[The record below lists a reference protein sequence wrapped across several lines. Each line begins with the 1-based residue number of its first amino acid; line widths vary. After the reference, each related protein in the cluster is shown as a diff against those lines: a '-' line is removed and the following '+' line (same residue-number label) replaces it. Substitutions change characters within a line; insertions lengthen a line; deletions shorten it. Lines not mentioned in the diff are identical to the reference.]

1 MTTHGRNRRTLLA
14 FWAVF
19 AAIACG
25 QMVLHAQ
32 QPAPAA
38 AGVTGLRVTVI
49 DGQQYPVPG
58 ASCVLIAPSREAVA
72 SAVTDDHGVVLF
84 ETVGPGPYT
93 VRVELDGFNPFI
105 RADLRVPAGTVVD
118 VGAELVPAAVAQN
131 VVVTGLGRFDTS
143 VAAGSAV
150 PTGSISRRVLQR
162 LPLATASVE
171 EALPLV
177 PGVLRSATGELS
189 FNGNGEQQS
198 GLRVNDMNAVDP
210 ATGGFRLSLPLDAV
224 EAVQVFLHPYIAEYG
239 QFTGGLTRV
248 DTRGG
253 GEQWHFELNDFLP
266 DLRFVRGKVVGI
278 AEDSPHLNL
287 SGPLF
292 SKRLFLSQSASYT
305 IAKRPVRGLEF
316 PNNETRKEGQSY
328 FTQLDFSLHPGHAQT
343 VTVGYSPEQR
353 DFVGLDVFRP
363 QPTTPSTSQRDLVL
377 TVRDN
382 SQVLGGFLTSAVS
395 LSRFDTRV
403 WSQGPEELTLTPTV
417 EAGNYFATQERRSSR
432 VEAFAVYALPTK
444 HWLTGS
450 HDVKFGVDLNNNRS
464 RLDYSA
470 RPVNIVRE
478 DGTLAYRIEFDPG
491 RTILASNHEYV
502 AFAQDRWTVR
512 EGLALDVGVRFED
525 QQLADAT
532 LIAPRAGFAWSP
544 FADGRTVVRGGVGV
558 FFDKVPLNIRS
569 FARYPWR
576 TVTRFDTDGTSVLER
591 IRYRNVLVDA
601 VEATTFDPRLA
612 ADQTEFVPHNMT
624 WNVQMDRTIAPWL
637 AVRANVVSS
646 RTDNLYVV
654 NPTISPAGRNVIV
667 LSSTGVSTYRALEVT
682 SRVGSTTHPVNVSY
696 TRSHARGDLNE
707 FSTIFGDVGTPVVR
721 PNAFSQLP
729 TDAPNRLLAWGSIAL
744 PRRVT
749 LAPVFEI
756 RTGFP
761 YAVRDAE
768 QNFVGVRNSDS
779 TRFPRFIA
787 LDLEAAK
794 ELQVTGKYSVRL
806 SLRGFNLTN
815 HFNPRDV
822 HANLADPAFG
832 GFLASYRRYFVGGFD
847 IVF

>member
-1 MTTHGRNRRTLLA
+1 MTTQVRNRSTSFA

-25 QMVLHAQ
+25 RMVLHAQ

-72 SAVTDDHGVVLF
+72 SAVTDGHGVVLF

-93 VRVELDGFNPFI
+93 VRVALDGFDPFI

-118 VGAELVPAAVAQN
+118 VGAVLVPAAVAQN

-162 LPLATASVE
+162 LPLAIASVQ

-198 GLRVNDMNAVDP
+198 GLRVNGMNAVDP

-343 VTVGYSPEQR
+343 VTVGYAPEQR

-377 TVRDN
+377 TARDN

-432 VEAFAVYALPTK
+432 VEVFAVYALPTK

-624 WNVQMDRTIAPWL
+624 WNVQMDRTVAPWL

-682 SRVGSTTHPVNVSY
+682 SRVGSTAHPLNVSY

-707 FSTIFGDVGTPVVR
+707 FSTIFGDVATPVVR

-768 QNFVGVRNSDS
+768 QNFVGVRNSDL

-787 LDLEAAK
+787 LDLEVAK
-794 ELQVTGKYSVRL
+794 EVRITGKYFVRP

-832 GFLASYRRYFVGGFD
+832 GFLASYRRYFAGGFD